1 MYILQY
7 FITKMGIKQLNKFLK
22 IKCKEKLYKLHFSN
36 LYGKK
41 VCIDSMIYI
50 YKYLREGTLLE
61 SFYRLCL
68 SFHKYNI
75 IPIFVFD
82 GKIPEEKIF
91 EIERRKE
98 LKETAFKNLQILN
111 EKKCYQMKR
120 KK

>member
-1 MYILQY
+1 M
-7 FITKMGIKQLNKFLK
+7 
-22 IKCKEKLYKLHFSN
+22 
-36 LYGKK
+36 
-41 VCIDSMIYI
+41 
-50 YKYLREGTLLE
+50 LE

-111 EKKCYQMKR
+111 EKKMLSNEEEEMK
-120 KK
+120 KEYEKMII